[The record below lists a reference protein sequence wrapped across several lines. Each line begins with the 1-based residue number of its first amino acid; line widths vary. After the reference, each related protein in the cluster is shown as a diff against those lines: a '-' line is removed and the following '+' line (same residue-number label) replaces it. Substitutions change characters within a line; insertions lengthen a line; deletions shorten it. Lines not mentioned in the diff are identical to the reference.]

1 MGVKGGGGGAACQCW
16 VFNGAEM
23 EREKKWGRK
32 EKKGREQKN
41 ERRGDKREGRDV
53 CGPREQTALLM
64 LMLAGCRGPF

>member
-1 MGVKGGGGGAACQCW
+1 MGVKGGGGGAACQCR